1 MAKGVLRKDA
11 AGVVYCITNYVN
23 GKRYVG
29 ITSRSIEKRFAEHCK
44 ADSYI
49 GKAIRKHG
57 VENFSIFEIDYAS
70 SESELYEKEMLWIEQ
85 YKTFDDGYNL
95 TLGGEGIKMFKKIE
109 ADYSDLQKQFMLNV
123 ELENEKPVDVSDS
136 NAVVRMTLRN
146 MIYLYLIADY
156 EGVKRQ
162 SAKLIYKLKDVFKK
176 QIFESELLDEEEVN
190 RYALK

>member
-11 AGVVYCITNYVN
+11 AGVVYCITNHVN
-23 GKRYVG
+23 GKRYIG

-57 VENFSIFEIDYAS
+57 VENFSMFEIDYAS
-70 SESELYEKEMLWIEQ
+70 SISELYEKEMLWIEQ

-95 TLGGEGIKMFKKIE
+95 TLGGEGIRTFKKIE
-109 ADYSDLQKQFMLNV
+109 ADYSSLQKQFIRNV

-136 NAVVRMTLRN
+136 KAVVRMTLRN